1 MTFAI
6 LVGEGND
13 EDEDHKADDSSNYS
27 ASDGRP
33 SSPRAVRAVGA
44 VRDACLQEMLDWSH
58 VGEWKLWD

>member
-58 VGEWKLWD
+58 VGE

>member
-33 SSPRAVRAVGA
+33 SSPRAVR
-44 VRDACLQEMLDWSH
+44 DACLQEMLDWSH